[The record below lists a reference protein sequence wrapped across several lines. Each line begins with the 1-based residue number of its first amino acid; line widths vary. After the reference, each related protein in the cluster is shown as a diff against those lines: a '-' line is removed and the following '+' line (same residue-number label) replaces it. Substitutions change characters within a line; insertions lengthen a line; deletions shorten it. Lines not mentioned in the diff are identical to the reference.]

1 MYTLGISAFYHDS
14 AACLLKGGEIIAGSP
29 EERFSRIKHDSS
41 FPINAINFCTEYA
54 DIDISEIKHIVFYE
68 KPLIKFE
75 RIMNT
80 FAYTSPKGYKSF
92 IHGMPDWIKN
102 RLWTRNYIKKKLN
115 YNGEILFT
123 EHHESHAASSFFVSP
138 FKEAAILTVD
148 GIGEWAS
155 TTLGYGQDNNIDILK
170 EIHFPHSLGL
180 LYSTFTAYLGFKVNS
195 GEYKVMGM
203 SAYGKPKYYNTI
215 IDKLINV
222 KNDGSFA
229 LDMKYFKYLYSQ
241 QMYNEKFN
249 ELFNYSKRKS
259 TEKIEQIHFDIAAS
273 IQKVTEEVVLG
284 LLSELESILITE
296 KNIYTPNLCIAG
308 GVALNSVCNKR
319 VIEESHFPNLY
330 IQPDAGDGGG
340 ALGCAKF
347 VYHSVLNHKRIIPNS
362 DEMKNA
368 YLGSEYSEQE
378 IKDCLDSNNIK
389 YRIYNQKNLVYLIA
403 KQITK
408 GNIQGIFHG
417 RMEWGPRALGNR
429 SIIADPRNKNMKDI
443 LNSKIKYREE
453 FRPFAPSV
461 LLEHWKDYFEIKASN
476 KEYPY
481 MLILANVREDKRDK
495 IPAVT
500 HVDGTARIQTIKRE
514 DNEFYYNI
522 IHKFFELT
530 KVPIVLNTSFNI
542 RGEPIVCT
550 PQDAVNTFLNSGMDN
565 LIIKEFMVNKSEQTR
580 EKREQWKIKQK
591 EYN

>member
-14 AACLLKGGEIIAGSP
+14 AACLLKSGEIIAGSP
-29 EERFSRIKHDSS
+29 EERFSRIKHDNS
-41 FPINAINFCTEYA
+41 FPTNAINFCIEYA
-54 DIDISEIKHIVFYE
+54 GINIEDIDYIVFYE

-80 FAYTSPKGYKSF
+80 FAYISPKGWKTF

-115 YNGEILFT
+115 YNGDILFT
-123 EHHESHAASSFFVSP
+123 DHHESHAASSFFVSP
-138 FKEAAILTVD
+138 FKESAILTVD

-155 TTLGYGQDNNIDILK
+155 TTLGYGQDNNIDIFK

-203 SAYGKPKYYNTI
+203 SAYGKPKYYDII
-215 IDKLINV
+215 IDKLINI

-241 QMYNEKFN
+241 QMYNEKFDG
-249 ELFNYSKRKS
+249 LFNYSKRKS
-259 TEKIEQIHFDIAAS
+259 TEKIEQNHFDIAAS
-273 IQKVTEEVVLG
+273 IQKITEEVVLG
-284 LLSELESILITE
+284 LLNELESILINE
-296 KNIYTPNLCIAG
+296 KDIYTPNLCMAG

-347 VYHSVLNHKRIIPNS
+347 VYHSVFNHKRVIPNS
-362 DEMKNA
+362 NEMKNA
-368 YLGSEYSEQE
+368 YLGPEYTEQE
-378 IKDCLDSNNIK
+378 IKDCLDNNNIK

-403 KQITK
+403 KQIVD

-429 SIIADPRNKNMKDI
+429 SIIADPRDRNMKDKI
-443 LNSKIKYREE
+443 NSKIKYREE

-461 LLEHWKDYFEIKASN
+461 LLKHWKDYFEIKGSN

-481 MLILANVREDKRDK
+481 MLILANVREDKRNK

-500 HVDGTARIQTIKRE
+500 HIDGTARIQTIKRE
-514 DNEFYYNI
+514 DNEFYYDI

-530 KVPIVLNTSFNI
+530 EIPVVLNTSFNI
-542 RGEPIVCT
+542 RGEPIVCS

-565 LIIKEFMVNKSEQTR
+565 LVIGNFMVNKNEQTK
-580 EKREQWKIKQK
+580 EKREHWKIKQK